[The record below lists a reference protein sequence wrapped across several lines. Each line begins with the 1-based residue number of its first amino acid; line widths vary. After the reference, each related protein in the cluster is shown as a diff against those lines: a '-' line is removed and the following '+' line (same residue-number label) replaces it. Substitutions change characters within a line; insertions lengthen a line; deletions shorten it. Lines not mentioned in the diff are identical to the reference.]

1 MMSKV
6 AISRLRPKAL
16 PVAQLRELIDEHGA
30 EKAWKSIL
38 KTHAKSVSPSDF
50 GSIYDSTEL
59 QDGVYL
65 DQDFLAGLTVGS
77 ISVLYEFSLAYANR
91 ASRKDEGQ
99 YFTPDDVAEF
109 LASKSSDF
117 PQGIWLDPCSGVG
130 NLIFRIVSKQADP
143 ESFLLG
149 HAYLVDKDALAL
161 LIARVLLTMEF
172 QKTNKNLY
180 EDISKQFLVR
190 DYLDDAPLPEFDFAI
205 LNPPYVLVPQDDRF
219 ESVKCRDLFGYF
231 VEKTAKLSKGFIS
244 ITPQSFTNGG
254 KFEGL
259 RKVLI
264 REVSQADI
272 YCFDN
277 VPGNVFEGVKFGS
290 TNSNKVNSTRAGVI
304 VARKDEKAKNQ
315 YRITP
320 LLRWRTTEREE
331 LLKKADSFLT
341 VFKPTSEDF
350 PKIDQESSSFFEARK
365 ALPRTLGTYVSTYAT
380 EYVLYLG
387 TTPRY
392 FISAVET
399 PLERSSMRKVY
410 FHTELERDYF
420 YMLLNTSYLYW
431 WWRVNDGGM
440 TLSEKTL
447 MSLPVDAPTKL
458 NASLL
463 AELRKSEK
471 TNVVYKK
478 NGGIDSQNIKHPLS
492 LVEEWTKSFFPKD
505 YRGLVKS
512 HRNSVFATE

>member
-1 MMSKV
+1 MSKV

-16 PVAQLRELIDEHGA
+16 PVAQLRDFIDTYGA

-38 KTHAKSVSPSDF
+38 KTHAYTVSPVDF
-50 GSIYDSTEL
+50 KAIVDSQEL
-59 QDGVYL
+59 ADGELL
-65 DQDFLAGLTVGS
+65 DADILAGLTVGS
-77 ISVLYEFSLAYANR
+77 ISVLYEFSLAYADR

-99 YFTPDDVAEF
+99 YFTPDDVADF
-109 LASKSSDF
+109 LASKSEEF
-117 PQGIWLDPCSGVG
+117 PEGIWLDPCSGVG
-130 NLIFRIVSKQADP
+130 NLIFRIVARHKDP

-149 HAYLVDKDALAL
+149 HAVLVDKDPLAL

-172 QKTNKNLY
+172 QKTNTNLFN
-180 EDISKQFLVR
+180 EISGQFLVR
-190 DYLDDAPLPEFDFAI
+190 DFLDNAPLPTFDFAI
-205 LNPPYVLVPQDDRF
+205 LNPPYVLVPQDERF

-231 VEKTAKLSKGFIS
+231 VEKVAKESKGFIS

-259 RKVLI
+259 RRVLI
-264 REVSQADI
+264 REVPYADI

-304 VARKDEKAKNQ
+304 VARKDDKAKKQ
-315 YRITP
+315 FRITP
-320 LLRWRTTEREE
+320 LLRWRSTERGE
-331 LLKKADSFLT
+331 LLNQADSFLT
-341 VFKPTSEDF
+341 VFEPNKEDF
-350 PKIDQESSSFFEARK
+350 PKIDKESSAFYKARK
-365 ALPRTLGTYVSTYAT
+365 AMPRTLATYVSTHPT
-380 EYVLYLG
+380 EFVLYLG

-392 FISAVET
+392 FISAVQT
-399 PLERSSMRKVY
+399 PLERSSMRKVF
-410 FHTELERDYF
+410 FHTEMERDYF
-420 YMLLNTSYLYW
+420 YLLMNTSYLYW

-447 MSLPVDAPTKL
+447 MSLPVDKPVPL
-458 NASLL
+458 R
-463 AELRKSEK
+463 AELLESLRNSEK
-471 TNVVYKK
+471 VNVVYKK

-492 LVEEWTKSFFPKD
+492 LVEDWTKFFFPAD
-505 YRGLVKS
+505 YEGLVKS